1 MSSLQL
7 DGCKIHSRSQY
18 KPAHTHAKTLTC
30 AIIWLKAPS
39 VVPRVVVAIP
49 IILIRAGRLGIVS
62 WVESSVRNTRM
73 EKFTLPKHFE
83 SNWFYSDHNAS
94 HKAVLS
100 AERCFSYTS
109 HPKFKLSWCS
119 LGLINKKKKENGNR
133 NDWHK
138 QYYPCTDF
146 YIFAVVWVSETYPMP
161 WAENLPPR
169 RPEPPVNKHTRT
181 ACPLALQHRERNTS
195 TTYRA
200 LMPRIWKWRGSSW
213 VDEIA
218 INIFQ
223 CMRVPSAGWQHD

>member
-119 LGLINKKKKENGNR
+119 LGLINKKKRKMGTGMTDTNSTIHAQTFIFLLWFGSV
-133 NDWHK
+133 K
-138 QYYPCTDF
+138 LTPCLGQK
-146 YIFAVVWVSETYPMP
+146 IF
-161 WAENLPPR
+161 
-169 RPEPPVNKHTRT
+169 
-181 ACPLALQHRERNTS
+181 PLAVQSHL
-195 TTYRA
+195 
-200 LMPRIWKWRGSSW
+200 
-213 VDEIA
+213 
-218 INIFQ
+218 
-223 CMRVPSAGWQHD
+223 

>member
-7 DGCKIHSRSQY
+7 DRCKIHSRSQY

-109 HPKFKLSWCS
+109 HPKFKLPWCS
-119 LGLINKKKKENGNR
+119 LGLINKKKKGKWEQEWLTQTVLSMHRLLYFCCGLGQ
-133 NDWHK
+133 W
-138 QYYPCTDF
+138 
-146 YIFAVVWVSETYPMP
+146 
-161 WAENLPPR
+161 NLP
-169 RPEPPVNKHTRT
+169 H
-181 ACPLALQHRERNTS
+181 ALGRKS
-195 TTYRA
+195 SPSPSRA
-200 LMPRIWKWRGSSW
+200 TCK
-213 VDEIA
+213 
-218 INIFQ
+218 
-223 CMRVPSAGWQHD
+223 